1 MRELERSETDLWT
14 IVYDVCVRTVEWLEL
29 EPFEAGRLHI
39 AATTKLKSKK
49 EIIAMVDNFRSVVQ
63 KREIDFEKMP
73 LMEDYPEV
81 KNEHIYLGIEKHIEY
96 FERMLPYLQV

>member
-1 MRELERSETDLWT
+1 MRELNRTEEDLWT
-14 IVYDVCVRTVEWLEL
+14 IVYDVCVRTTDWLKL

-39 AATTKLKSKK
+39 TSITKIKNKE

-73 LMEDYPEV
+73 LMEDYPEI
-81 KNEHIYLGIEKHIEY
+81 KNEHIYLGIEKHIKY
-96 FERMLPYLQV
+96 FEKQLPYLS